1 MNLTN
6 NIPCPAKLN
15 AKAGSQNT
23 STALLLKNNPKSRT
37 WVEIDKYAI
46 LHNVAQFKSI
56 IGPNKHLAVVA
67 KSNAYGCGLVQIA
80 QILQNSDDVSWLCIF
95 SLSEGLIARENGFT
109 KPILVLGHADLE
121 LEYAVLYSIDLV
133 SYDYDEIY
141 KLNEVA
147 KKLNQTAYI
156 HIKVDTGLS
165 RLGVLWHEALNL
177 IKLVTSLSNI
187 KIRGIF
193 SHFAESDTA
202 DQMFTKRQLQ
212 RFNNLL
218 EDLKNEGITIPL
230 IHCSN
235 TTGVIRYN
243 MCHFNMVRSGGGTY
257 GLYKSPQIDN
267 LGEKKYLI
275 NLRLAV
281 SWKTKVVQIKD
292 IPVGSYVSYSRTFVA
307 FRPTKTAIIPIGYWD
322 GYSRGLSN
330 KGFVYIKGHKAP
342 IIGRVCM
349 NMVIIDITDISDISL
364 GDEVILVGNQ
374 PGITPDDIAYLS
386 QTINYEVTTKINPT
400 IERIII

>member
-6 NIPCPAKLN
+6 NI
-15 AKAGSQNT
+15 SQNT
-23 STALLLKNNPKSRT
+23 STLLMLKSNPKSRT
-37 WVEIDKYAI
+37 WVEIDKSAI

-80 QILQNSDDVSWLCIF
+80 QILQESADVSWLCIF
-95 SLSEGLIARENGFT
+95 SLSEGLIARENGFA
-109 KPILVLGHADLE
+109 KPILVLGHADLD

-133 SYDYDEIY
+133 AYDLQEICR
-141 KLNEVA
+141 LNEVA
-147 KKLNQTAYI
+147 KKLNQIAYI

-165 RLGVLWHEALNL
+165 RLGVLWHQALEL
-177 IKLVTSLSNI
+177 IKEVSLLQNI

-193 SHFAESDTA
+193 SHFAESDTD
-202 DQMFTKRQLQ
+202 DQMFTKRQLK
-212 RFNNLL
+212 RFSDLIA
-218 EDLKNEGITIPL
+218 DLKKEGIEIPF

-243 MCHFNMVRSGGGTY
+243 SCHFNMVRSGGGTY
-257 GLYKSPQIDN
+257 GLYKSPKVDD

-275 NLRLAV
+275 NLKLAV
-281 SWKTKVVQIKD
+281 SWKTKVIQIKELP
-292 IPVGSYVSYSRTFVA
+292 IGSYVSYSRTFVA
-307 FRPTKTAIIPIGYWD
+307 FRPTITAIIPIGYWD

-330 KGFVYIKGHKAP
+330 KGFVYIKGIKAP

-349 NMVIIDITDISDISL
+349 NMVIIDITDL
-364 GDEVILVGNQ
+364 PNVCVGDEVTLIGSQ
-374 PGITPDDIAYLS
+374 PGVTPDDIAHLS
-386 QTINYEVTTKINPT
+386 QTINYEVTTKINAT
-400 IERIII
+400 IERIVI